1 MEIWHQI
8 RFRILLIIQ
17 YLEEIVDL
25 KVQMNDVNSGM
36 IEPRIE
42 TLYDVKMEL
51 RQIRST
57 LKY

>member
-1 MEIWHQI
+1 VEIWHQI